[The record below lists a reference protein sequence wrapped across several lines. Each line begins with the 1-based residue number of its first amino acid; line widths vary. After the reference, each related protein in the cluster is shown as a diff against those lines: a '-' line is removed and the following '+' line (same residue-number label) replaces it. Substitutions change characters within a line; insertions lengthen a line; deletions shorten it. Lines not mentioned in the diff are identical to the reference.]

1 MPILDIHTPTYS
13 FEMLDTRFV
22 EECKAAYNTKRAE
35 YSVEGQASHMDER
48 YLLKK
53 TEQRK
58 TTKIRKNE
66 KKRNKN
72 YLPTRGEKRIILDF
86 NPEKIPRNPKK
97 SENPKS
103 KVVFSNIFRS
113 YSLVFRT

>member
-1 MPILDIHTPTYS
+1 MTKIITRICILLYTTRLMPILDIHTPTYS
-13 FEMLDTRFV
+13 FETLDTRFV

-66 KKRNKN
+66 KEGTKTI
-72 YLPTRGEKRIILDF
+72 YLQGG
-86 NPEKIPRNPKK
+86 K
-97 SENPKS
+97 SGL
-103 KVVFSNIFRS
+103 FWI
-113 YSLVFRT
+113 